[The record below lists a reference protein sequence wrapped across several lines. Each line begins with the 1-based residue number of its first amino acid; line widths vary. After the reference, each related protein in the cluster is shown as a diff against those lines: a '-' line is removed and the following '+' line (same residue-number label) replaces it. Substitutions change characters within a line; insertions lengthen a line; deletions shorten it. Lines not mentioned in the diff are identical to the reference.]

1 MNPLGVWNEFKKYP
15 YTETTG
21 TTLIKPP
28 AGFYENDFKS
38 YYSESI
44 MKFVLGQTP
53 LDKQNWDAFIAQLDK
68 LGAKNYEA
76 EAKKILVEAGMF

>member
-1 MNPLGVWNEFKKYP
+1 
-15 YTETTG
+15 
-21 TTLIKPP
+21 
-28 AGFYENDFKS
+28 
-38 YYSESI
+38 